1 MVTTNDPDHP
11 TEALL
16 CKGQI
21 LESIR
26 MAPKYAN
33 FGRISAEVPRH
44 EKKISLTRG
53 DGGPLSLEL
62 GPIRTPGVEANLQEI
77 EAGERYELL
86 VALTGPFESERIRA
100 TLQLETG
107 VPESP
112 RVTIPV
118 YATLADSRAPRRTS
132 KPSPPGTKG
141 AQSASP

>member
-1 MVTTNDPDHP
+1 MVATNDPDHP
-11 TEALL
+11 TETLL
-16 CKGQI
+16 CKGRI
-21 LESIR
+21 LEALQ
-26 MAPKYAN
+26 MVPKYAN

-62 GPIRTPGVEANLQEI
+62 GPIRTPGVEASLKEV

-107 VPESP
+107 VAESP

-118 YATLADSRAPRRTS
+118 YATLANSQATRRTS
-132 KPSPPGTKG
+132 KSSSPQTKG

>member
-11 TEALL
+11 TEALS
-16 CKGQI
+16 CEGQV
-21 LESIR
+21 LEPLKMI
-26 MAPKYAN
+26 PKYAN
-33 FGRISAEVPRH
+33 FGQISAEVPRH

-62 GPIRTPGVEANLQEI
+62 DPIRTPGVEANLKEI

-86 VALTGPFESERIRA
+86 VALTGPFEAERIRA

-118 YATLADSRAPRRTS
+118 YATLADSRALRRNS
-132 KPSPPGTKG
+132 KSSSPWAKG